1 MLMARVMSLVV
12 EILRTECAFWAMW
25 IIVGAISCYDAW
37 LVQRYQFSILVL
49 EENPLGRWLLE
60 AGSGE
65 VVLFVRAKLA
75 GTLIVLSVLAA
86 LYRYCRRLAQP
97 TAVALAAFQLGL
109 LIYLT
114 VDIPRFDAES
124 RLSRSLVRAHQQQ
137 MSNRNGRLIVEREPG
152 AQWTSQHVHETTR
165 PQISD

>member
-1 MLMARVMSLVV
+1 MARVMSFVV
-12 EILRTECAFWAMW
+12 EILRTQSAFWSMW
-25 IIVGAISCYDAW
+25 ILVGAISCYDAY

-114 VDIPRFDAES
+114 VDLPRFDVES
-124 RLSRSLVRAHQQQ
+124 RLGRALSKAHQQEL
-137 MSNRNGRLIVEREPG
+137 SHRRGRLVVEGESTAP
-152 AQWTSQHVHETTR
+152 WTAQHVHATTHSHL
-165 PQISD
+165 SD